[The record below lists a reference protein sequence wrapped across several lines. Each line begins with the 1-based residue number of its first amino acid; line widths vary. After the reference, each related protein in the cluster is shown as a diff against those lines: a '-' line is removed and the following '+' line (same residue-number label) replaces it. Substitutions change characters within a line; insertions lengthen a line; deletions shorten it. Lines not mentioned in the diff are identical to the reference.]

1 MPWKLLGT
9 VTNMHLPDLGDV
21 TVPAPQS
28 PHHSALQSQASGG
41 DPTSICVSFHI
52 T

>member
-21 TVPAPQS
+21 TVPALAITPRKRGLRCSRWPQS
-28 PHHSALQSQASGG
+28 RGCP
-41 DPTSICVSFHI
+41 
-52 T
+52 